1 MTIRNYQKRKRT
13 EASLRRILVYS
24 ACFFILAVAETSFFG
39 SLELLPATPDLML
52 GLVVC
57 VLLFDSAQ
65 AASAVAIGAGT
76 LIDALGAGSFFLSPL
91 FYFAL
96 CLLLFHPAS
105 KMLPRFLSF
114 CVLLLP
120 CLALRAL
127 FTALCLTLYVGGL
140 PSLDLFLSTLLPE
153 LLMTALLCLPI
164 YPIVKLCRRILSP
177 RRAFHV
183 SL

>member
-1 MTIRNYQKRKRT
+1 MKTSTSVPSKRAAHALLIR
-13 EASLRRILVYS
+13 SILIYS
-24 ACFFILAVAETSFFG
+24 ILTVIFATAQCSFFAT
-39 SLELLPATPDLML
+39 LNILPAPPVLML
-52 GLVVC
+52 GFSVC

-65 AASAVAIGAGT
+65 AASAVAIGAGV

-96 CLLLFHPAS
+96 CLLLFQPAS

-120 CLALRAL
+120 CLVLRAL
-127 FTALCLTLYVGGL
+127 FTALCLTLYVGSL
-140 PSLDLFLSTLLPE
+140 PSLDLLLSTLLPE
-153 LLMTALLCLPI
+153 LLMTALFCLPI

-177 RRAFHV
+177 RRAFHF
-183 SL
+183 